1 MAWGVCIPASRKYGL
16 VGIEHVYMFVYM
28 SVWIALYAT
37 TSVYGC
43 RATSANESD
52 ISFVFGVALFW

>member
-28 SVWIALYAT
+28 SV
-37 TSVYGC
+37 
-43 RATSANESD
+43 
-52 ISFVFGVALFW
+52 